1 MSRFILGRQLVLP
14 LVHFPSTTPPKK
26 VRSQDFTLQ
35 CGSKCLSTAYTT
47 PAFTLEGKNPAH
59 HIWVLLLLV

>member
-14 LVHFPSTTPPKK
+14 LVHFPPTTPQKK
-26 VRSQDFTLQ
+26 VGSQALTLP

-47 PAFTLEGKNPAH
+47 PAFTLEGKNPAY
-59 HIWVLLLLV
+59 HIWVLLL